1 MSLFERQPIIEHLPE
16 TSAADYIVTVKQM
29 RSGREILLCTAATL
43 PAEVIAEAAAK
54 GLPLFTG
61 NEIMRLRDCDPEM
74 IEQILAV
81 KTTFPGST
89 VMQIISGAVQV

>member
-1 MSLFERQPIIEHLPE
+1 MSLFERQPVIEHPPE
-16 TSAADYIVTVKQM
+16 PKADYVVTVKQT
-29 RSGREILLCTAATL
+29 RTGRDIMVCTAATL
-43 PAEVIAEAAAK
+43 PTEVIAEAAAK

-81 KTTFPGST
+81 KTTFPGAT
-89 VMQIISGAVQV
+89 VMQIISGAVQA